1 MKLEVLLSCMNQTDM
16 SIVEKSKITGDV
28 LIINQTSRESSEE
41 LQTANQHIRMIST
54 TERGL
59 SNSRNMA
66 IQNAN
71 DDICLLSDDDE
82 TFETNYEKTILDTFQ
97 KLPDA
102 DVIAFNLTNKKTR
115 LKPVIQRLQYLDTL
129 KIASYQIA
137 FRKDSILKK
146 QILFDPLMGA
156 GSGNGCGEE
165 NKFLLDCLRKGLKI
179 YYSPDVIATVQPQA
193 STWFFGYDEHFFYQR
208 GAATRYYMGNF
219 ISLLYAA
226 YYLLAKYPLYHKQI
240 SLMNAA
246 KALLQG
252 YLKNDISYQK
262 KAGINSGLKLEKS

>member
-1 MKLEVLLSCMNQTDM
+1 MNQTDM

-41 LQTANQHIRMIST
+41 LQTADQHIRMIST

-102 DVIAFNLTNKKTR
+102 DVIAFNVTNKKTR

-137 FRKDSILKK
+137 FRKDSILKN

-208 GAATRYYMGNF
+208 GATTRYYMGLPLSIIYAF
-219 ISLLYAA
+219 YYVVFKRSLYRNELKTGHALYYILKGIQDNKIARG
-226 YYLLAKYPLYHKQI
+226 KN
-240 SLMNAA
+240 NA
-246 KALLQG
+246 
-252 YLKNDISYQK
+252 
-262 KAGINSGLKLEKS
+262 